1 MTKHKTNVV
10 KDVIAEVIMPPEL
23 EFRNVPLRIPKHQL
37 FNVTPSTLFE
47 IRYFLEVC
55 GFFSLFSNYTQ
66 SMYFIFNSLA

>member
-10 KDVIAEVIMPPEL
+10 KDVIAAVIMPPEL

-47 IRYFLEVC
+47 IRYFLEV
-55 GFFSLFSNYTQ
+55 TI
-66 SMYFIFNSLA
+66 M

>member
-10 KDVIAEVIMPPEL
+10 KDVIAAVIMPPEL

-47 IRYFLEVC
+47 IRYFLEVTIMWI
-55 GFFSLFSNYTQ
+55 FFS
-66 SMYFIFNSLA
+66 IF